1 MPYAEEKFRP
11 RQSTRASRKATA
23 AERQDFIFQ
32 ALRDAHC
39 TMTVS
44 QVQGKVEDDNGL
56 KFNEKETAAALGKL
70 ATNGKVEDVSL
81 FGQKGHLWRTTPG
94 AR

>member
-11 RQSTRASRKATA
+11 RQATRASRKANA
-23 AERQDFIFQ
+23 EERQGFIFS
-32 ALRDAHC
+32 ALRAAHC

-44 QVQGKVEDDNGL
+44 QIIDKVEDDAGL
-56 KFNEKETAAALGKL
+56 KFNERDTLAALGKL
-70 ATNGKVEDVSL
+70 ATAGKVEDVSN
-81 FGQKGHLWRTTPG
+81 FGQKGHLWRTIPG